1 MENHKVLGIEVTK
14 TVAIIAIVCT
24 AVLASDL
31 LGVGLYARAKAA
43 GIALIKGSAPAA
55 TPAA

>member
-1 MENHKVLGIEVTK
+1 MVNHKVLGIEVTK
-14 TVAIIAIVCT
+14 TIAIIAIGCT
-24 AVLASDL
+24 IVLASDL

-43 GIALIKGSAPAA
+43 GTALIKGSAPAP